1 MFKAIMNTMRA
12 RKMLPRVSETE
23 RAALEAGT
31 VWIDGE
37 FFRGNPDFF
46 QLLAEP
52 YPPLNPEEQALVDGP
67 TREICR
73 RVDPWQLSVTREL
86 PEDVLRY
93 LREQGFYGF
102 SVPAEYGGRPM
113 GALAKSVVMGMLAP
127 AAGAVSTVV
136 VIPNS
141 LGPAE
146 LLAEYGTEAQKAK
159 YLPRLASGELTPC
172 FALTEPTAGSDAAP
186 SRPRRWPSRTRMARS
201 SCGLISASSTS
212 PWHPSLISS
221 ASPYSCT
228 IRTGCSAGTS
238 GQGSPWCC

>member
-1 MFKAIMNTMRA
+1 MLKRVMEQLRA
-12 RKMLPRVSETE
+12 RNMLPRVSDTE
-23 RAALEAGT
+23 QAALEAGT
-31 VWIDGE
+31 VWIEGE
-37 FFRGNPDFF
+37 FFRGDPDFYR
-46 QLLAEP
+46 LLAEP
-52 YPPLNPEEQALVDGP
+52 YPELTPEERALLDGP
-67 TREICR
+67 AREVCR
-73 RVDPWQLSVTREL
+73 RVDAWRLGVTREL
-86 PEDVLRY
+86 PSEVLQY

-102 SVPAEYGGRPM
+102 NVPAEYGGRPV
-113 GALAKSVVMGMLAP
+113 GALAKSVIIGMLTP
-127 AAGAVSTVV
+127 ATGAVATVV

-146 LLAEYGTEAQKAK
+146 LLADYGTEAQKSR